1 MQANGRA
8 DTHFDQIFPRYADI
22 AATFAAFVREQS
34 AIEARPM
41 AFLVDIPLCTTEAVP
56 DFNRGYV
63 ESYVHFE
70 PAHVGTALLD
80 ADALAGRATGERG
93 ELVQIRRSDLDD
105 ARRHKRDACK
115 SCRYDGACEGVWGN
129 YLRRHGWDEF
139 VPVAAPGL
147 EARPA

>member
-1 MQANGRA
+1 
-8 DTHFDQIFPRYADI
+8 
-22 AATFAAFVREQS
+22 
-34 AIEARPM
+34 M

-70 PAHVGTALLD
+70 PASVGTALRD

-93 ELVQIRRSDLDD
+93 ELVQIRRSDLDG
-105 ARRHKRDACK
+105 ARRHKRDACR

-139 VPVAAPGL
+139 EPVAAPRP
-147 EARPA
+147 EARLA